1 MSPLRRG
8 LVLLGLFVCAAPFL
22 SGPVARAS
30 GRAPVTP
37 LVVLVPNATLG
48 DLLSIPAVRSLA
60 HAGGAGFV
68 SSSVGLG
75 TVIERAFRAHG
86 VSESNLP
93 SMGVVQ
99 RIEPLP
105 GDSSERGDALNSA
118 DAEIR
123 HIVAET
129 ADHGPC
135 VVIVSPPALTPAMV
149 SAKDELTPV
158 VAGRGADCQSLLS
171 STGPPRT
178 ITSDSTR
185 RAGVVAQ
192 PDVPFEILTALGRTP
207 SLGAEIRPVDAPPP
221 FHLLE
226 NHLANRRMSVPI
238 QTAAGIYVGIA
249 GLFAALMLYRRRHA
263 PRWLMVSAAWLTM
276 SVAPLAI
283 ALLAAGRLPTLS
295 YSTVV
300 PFIVVVTVVVTLLA
314 DLASRRS
321 VLDVPVAIGV
331 VSIVYLAF
339 EALFH
344 WSGAL
349 TPFLG
354 GSQLDGG
361 RFFGLPNVYVGLLL
375 GASLY
380 VAQRLSVAWG
390 VVLIVGVGFFAG
402 LPGTG
407 ANIGGALTL
416 FAAAGLWVV
425 VRCRS
430 KLGWLRAIGIAA
442 AIGLVGMAA
451 IFASHVYL
459 TASPTH
465 GTRFVEGAGRSA
477 SGVWD
482 TVAHRLD
489 VGFDLIARNPFALIP
504 VVGLLVVLFV
514 IFRPTPAIRESFLR
528 HPVWR
533 DAILVIV
540 LGSIVAYVAN
550 DSGAAA
556 VGLGFGLAVGGLL
569 YVPLR
574 EEAGNMETR

>member
-1 MSPLRRG
+1 VIL
-8 LVLLGLFVCAAPFL
+8 APE
-22 SGPVARAS
+22 AS
-30 GRAPVTP
+30 
-37 LVVLVPNATLG
+37 LG
-48 DLLSIPAVRSLA
+48 DLLSIPSVRALA
-60 HAGGAGFV
+60 HTGGAGFV
-68 SSSVGLG
+68 STNIGMEEVLRRQIPAGHLPSESGETPTLTG
-75 TVIERAFRAHG
+75 FTLRPIPPIGSTGRAAAIERADREVRTFVSG
-86 VSESNLP
+86 V
-93 SMGVVQ
+93 
-99 RIEPLP
+99 
-105 GDSSERGDALNSA
+105 GDR
-118 DAEIR
+118 
-123 HIVAET
+123 
-129 ADHGPC
+129 PC
-135 VVIVSPPALTPAMV
+135 VVAVSPPTFTPAMIA
-149 SAKDELTPV
+149 AKDELSPV
-158 VAGRGADCQSLLS
+158 VLAKGASCAQLVAP
-171 STGPPRT
+171 GAPRT

-185 RAGVVAQ
+185 RAGIVAQ
-192 PDVPFEILTALGRTP
+192 PDVPFEIDTALGRTP

-226 NHLANRRMSVPI
+226 KHLANRRMTVPI
-238 QTAAGIYVGIA
+238 QTAAGIYVGVA
-249 GLFAALMLYRRRHA
+249 GLFAALVLYFRRRL
-263 PRWLMVSAAWLTM
+263 PRRVMVVAAWMTM

-295 YSTVV
+295 YATVV
-300 PFIVVVTVVVTLLA
+300 PFVVIVTIASTLLLDRLHA
-314 DLASRRS
+314 RS
-321 VLDVPVAIGV
+321 VLLVPAAIGV
-331 VSIVYLAF
+331 ASLVYLAF

-354 GSQLDGG
+354 GSELDGG

-380 VAQRLSVAWG
+380 VAQRLSVVWG
-390 VVLIVGVGFFAG
+390 VILIVAVAFFAG

-416 FAAAGLWVV
+416 FSAAGLWVI

-430 KLGWLRAIGIAA
+430 KLGRSKAIAIAA
-442 AIGLVGMAA
+442 AIGIAGMAA

-477 SGVWD
+477 SGIWD
-482 TVAHRLD
+482 TIAHRLD
-489 VGFDLIARNPFALIP
+489 VGFDLIARNPFALLP
-504 VVGLLVVLFV
+504 VLGLVVVLFV
-514 IFRPTPAIRESFLR
+514 VLRPTPTIRESFER

-574 EEAGNMETR
+574 EEAGNMEAP